1 MNEKKLL
8 IIVGVAVGVG
18 ALLMSRD
25 VIGSDKDIFPDN
37 YDRLLRAAAR
47 KYGLSPEMVK
57 SVSAN
62 ESMVGKFTQL
72 EAIGGTTGIMHIKLS
87 TAQEVDPTVTA
98 EKLKRPEV
106 DIDLGV
112 KYLKKMY
119 DRYKSLPEA
128 QRVRFAV
135 IAYNGG
141 PGRADQVLAME
152 RGQAFKPLNSKDS
165 YAAFVNAKANMDTY
179 WQRYSRHYQ
188 QLMAA

>member
-1 MNEKKLL
+1 MNEKQIL
-8 IIVGVAVGVG
+8 IICGVVVGVG
-18 ALLMSRD
+18 ALLMSTD

-37 YDRLLRAAAR
+37 YDRLLIAAAR
-47 KYGLSPEMVK
+47 KVGLPPEMVK
-57 SVSAN
+57 AVAAN

-72 EAIGGTTGIMHIKLS
+72 EAIGGTTGIMHIKLA
-87 TAQEVDPTVTA
+87 TAKEIDPTVTA

-112 KYLKKMY
+112 RYLRKMY

-141 PGRADQVLAME
+141 PGRADQVLALE
-152 RGQAFKPLNSKDS
+152 RGQAFKPLSSKDT
-165 YAAFVNAKANMDTY
+165 YAAFVSAKNNMTTY
-179 WQRYSRHYQ
+179 WERFSRHRQ
-188 QLMAA
+188 QLMMA